1 MKMILLIKNSKH
13 LQSRTTPQ
21 QELCFFFMLSAFPP
35 THPEL
40 SLVFIPI
47 LPFELKNPS
56 IIIFKIRKD

>member
-1 MKMILLIKNSKH
+1 MILLIKIVNIYNRERLRKE
-13 LQSRTTPQ
+13 
-21 QELCFFFMLSAFPP
+21 ELCFFFMLSAFPP

-40 SLVFIPI
+40 SLVFIPL